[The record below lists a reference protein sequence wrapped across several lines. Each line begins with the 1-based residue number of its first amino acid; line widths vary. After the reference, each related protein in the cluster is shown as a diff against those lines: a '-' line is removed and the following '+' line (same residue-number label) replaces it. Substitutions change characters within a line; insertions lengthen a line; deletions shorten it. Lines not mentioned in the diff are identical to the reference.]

1 MVTKNIK
8 LDVAVV
14 GATGLVGQEML
25 SILEERKFPVKNL
38 YPFASEISAGEKV
51 KFNGEEVTIL
61 PLNKKNIESTSVD
74 IALWSI
80 GSELSLEYIPV
91 AIKAKWI
98 NIDNSAAFRMEK
110 DVPLIVPEVNGDKL
124 NSVKRGMV
132 IANPNCSTIQLVQI
146 LKPLHDQYG
155 LKRVVVATYQSVS
168 GAGKLAMKELEE
180 QTVNLLNGR
189 SISKQVFPHQ
199 IAFTIL
205 PHIDD
210 FLDNLYTKEEMKVI
224 NESRKILALPDLK
237 ITSTCARVPVFY
249 SHSEAVNIEFR
260 KSCSLKDVRSL
271 LSHTEGVKI
280 ADDPKRFVYPL
291 NVEAT
296 GKNETYVGRIR
307 LDESV
312 ESGIN
317 LWIVSDNLRKGA
329 ALNAVQIAELIC
341 NKL

>member
-1 MVTKNIK
+1 MVDNKMK
-8 LDVAVV
+8 FDVAVV

-25 SILEERKFPVKNL
+25 SILEEREFPIKNL
-38 YPFASEISAGEKV
+38 YPFASEISAGEKIH
-51 KFNGEEVTIL
+51 FNGKDITIIA
-61 PLNKKNIESTSVD
+61 LNKKNVESTKVD
-74 IALWSI
+74 LALWSI
-80 GSELSLEYIPV
+80 GSELSLEYIPL

-110 DVPLIVPEVNGDKL
+110 DVPLIVPEVNGDTL
-124 NSVKRGMV
+124 NDIKRGMV

-146 LKPLHDQYG
+146 LKPLNDRYE
-155 LKRVVVATYQSVS
+155 LKRVVVSTYQAVS

-180 QTVNLLNGR
+180 QTVDLLNGR
-189 SISKQVFPHQ
+189 SISSQVFPHQ

-210 FLDNLYTKEEMKVI
+210 FLENLYTKEEMKVI
-224 NESRKILALPDLK
+224 NESRKILNLPELK
-237 ITSTCARVPVFY
+237 ITSTCARVPVFH
-249 SHSEAVNIEFR
+249 SHSEAVNIEF
-260 KSCSLKDVRSL
+260 KKPCSLKDVRSL
-271 LSHTEGVKI
+271 LSGTEGVKI
-280 ADDPKRFVYPL
+280 VDDPKRFVYPL

-312 ESGIN
+312 ESGVN